1 MKCKSIKHESLN
13 YEYMS
18 YGEATLTTEP
28 LSSTTIKYCLNKQP
42 LNNLNNLSQ
51 ITTQDSMLDQSSAL
65 LSSDIEQSRND
76 STTNDLIIFN
86 RSLSISNDQSIYLF
100 NTTCFNNDECYL
112 LHSTKIQENQKDSLE
127 NHLTLLLKQ
136 NIQYFCISNYE
147 AIFVDD
153 LTVNA
158 GQSIQILKDNIDDEW
173 LFVQVCDKQGYVPKN
188 VVANISSYLNQL
200 KKQTSTMSLPVQV

>member
-1 MKCKSIKHESLN
+1 
-13 YEYMS
+13 MS

-51 ITTQDSMLDQSSAL
+51 ITTQDSMLDQSR
-65 LSSDIEQSRND
+65 SSDIEQSSND
-76 STTNDLIIFN
+76 STTNDLIIFK

-100 NTTCFNNDECYL
+100 NTTCFNNGECYL
-112 LHSTKIQENQKDSLE
+112 LHSTKIQDTNQNDILE
-127 NHLTLLLKQ
+127 NHLTLLIKQ
-136 NIQYFCISNYE
+136 NIRYFCISNYE

-158 GQSIQILKDNIDDEW
+158 GQPIQILKDNIDNEW
-173 LFVQVCDKQGYVPKN
+173 FFVQVCDKQGYVPKN
-188 VVANISSYLNQL
+188 VVANINSYLNQL
-200 KKQTSTMSLPVQV
+200 KKQTSTMSLPIQV

>member
-1 MKCKSIKHESLN
+1 
-13 YEYMS
+13 MS

-28 LSSTTIKYCLNKQP
+28 LSSTTIKYCSKKQP

-51 ITTQDSMLDQSSAL
+51 ITTQDSMLDQSR
-65 LSSDIEQSRND
+65 SSDIEQSRND

-112 LHSTKIQENQKDSLE
+112 LHSTKIQDTNRNDSLE
-127 NHLTLLLKQ
+127 NHLILLLKQ

-158 GQSIQILKDNIDDEW
+158 GQPIQILKDNIDDEW
-173 LFVQVCDKQGYVPKN
+173 FFVQVCDKKGYVPKN
-188 VVANISSYLNQL
+188 IVANINSYLNQL
-200 KKQTSTMSLPVQV
+200 KKQTSTMSLPIQV